1 MFTAYGDKEIW
12 QLQLD
17 ALRKILP
24 NENFSRRPQL
34 EITEATSDNEEKTEE
49 WTDYGNLPRMD
60 LSSVPKEFKFLADH
74 FEALREKYSIKTAN
88 VAAPSES

>member
-24 NENFSRRPQL
+24 KENFSRRPQV
-34 EITEATSDNEEKTEE
+34 EINEATGDNEE
-49 WTDYGNLPRMD
+49 WTDYSNLPQMD
-60 LSSVPKEFKFLADH
+60 LSSVPKEFKFLTDH
-74 FEALREKYSIKTAN
+74 FEALRDKYSIKTST
-88 VAAPSES
+88 VPAPRQS